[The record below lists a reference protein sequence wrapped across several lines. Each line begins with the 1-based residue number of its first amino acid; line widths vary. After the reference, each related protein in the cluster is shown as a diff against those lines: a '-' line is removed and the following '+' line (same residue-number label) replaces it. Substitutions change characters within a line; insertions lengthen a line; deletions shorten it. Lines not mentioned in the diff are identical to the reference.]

1 MRMPRIKD
9 MLPLD
14 AGRRLVEAR
23 CALGLT
29 TKEMA
34 DKLGLKSYQYG
45 AYEREERAINGKVLA
60 NLRDTSINIDYI
72 RTGEGELRKAP
83 LFAELQTE
91 IGELSDDERRM
102 VMAFIKALRTR

>member
-1 MRMPRIKD
+1 MPRIKD
-9 MLPLD
+9 MLPID

-34 DKLGLKSYQYG
+34 EKLGLKSYQYG

-83 LFAELQTE
+83 IATEFQTE
-91 IGELSDDERRM
+91 WNGLSEDEKKM
-102 VMAFIKALRTR
+102 VMAFIKAIKER

>member
-1 MRMPRIKD
+1 MPKIKD
-9 MLPLD
+9 MLPIE

-34 DKLGLKSYQYG
+34 EKLGLKSYQYG

-60 NLRDTSINIDYI
+60 ALRDTSINIDYI

-83 LFAELQTE
+83 LTSEFKVEWDS
-91 IGELSDDERRM
+91 LSDEKKKM
-102 VMAFIKALRTR
+102 VLAFISTIKSV

>member
-1 MRMPRIKD
+1 MPKIKD
-9 MLPLD
+9 MLPIE

-34 DKLGLKSYQYG
+34 EKLGLKSYQYG

-60 NLRDTSINIDYI
+60 ALRDTSINIDYI
-72 RTGEGELRKAP
+72 RTGEGELERP
-83 LFAELQTE
+83 LLLPSSR
-91 IGELSDDERRM
+91 LSGIPSPMRRRRWC
-102 VMAFIKALRTR
+102 LPSSPL

>member
-1 MRMPRIKD
+1 MPRIKD
-9 MLPLD
+9 MLPID

-23 CALGLT
+23 CALGFT

-34 DKLGLKSYQYG
+34 EKLGLKSYQYG

-83 LFAELQTE
+83 IATEFQTE
-91 IGELSDDERRM
+91 WNELSADEKKI
-102 VMAFIKALRTR
+102 VMAFIKAIKER

>member
-1 MRMPRIKD
+1 MPRIKD

-34 DKLGLKSYQYG
+34 EKLGLKSYQYG
-45 AYEREERAINGKVLA
+45 AYEREERPINGKVLA
-60 NLRDTSINIDYI
+60 SLRDTSINVDYI

-83 LFAELQTE
+83 LTSEFQSEWDS
-91 IGELSDDERRM
+91 LSDEKKKM
-102 VMAFIKALRTR
+102 VLAFVATIKSV